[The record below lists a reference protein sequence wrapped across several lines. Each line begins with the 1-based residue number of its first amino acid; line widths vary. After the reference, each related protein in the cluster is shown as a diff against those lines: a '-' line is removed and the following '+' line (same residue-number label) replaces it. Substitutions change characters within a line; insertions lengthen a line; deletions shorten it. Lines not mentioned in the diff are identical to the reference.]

1 MGKLKIRV
9 SYCDAWGGKSK
20 FRSFEQELAAKFADK
35 IEVIENIVHDSS
47 MFEVEI
53 VGGKL
58 LHSKKNGQGFPAS
71 RMDEIVQGIKEAL
84 AAWSGSLSFSTV
96 ALLSLVFLQ
105 RKSSGRCLTSE
116 LQLVRRRFLNL

>member
-1 MGKLKIRV
+1 MGKLKIKV
-9 SYCDAWGGKSK
+9 SYCDAWGGKSR

-47 MFEVEI
+47 LFEVEI

-71 RMDEIVQGIKEAL
+71 RMDEIELAIKEAL
-84 AAWSGSLSFSTV
+84 SAWSACLSCSP
-96 ALLSLVFLQ
+96 L
-105 RKSSGRCLTSE
+105 
-116 LQLVRRRFLNL
+116 RRYQVLCSYTA